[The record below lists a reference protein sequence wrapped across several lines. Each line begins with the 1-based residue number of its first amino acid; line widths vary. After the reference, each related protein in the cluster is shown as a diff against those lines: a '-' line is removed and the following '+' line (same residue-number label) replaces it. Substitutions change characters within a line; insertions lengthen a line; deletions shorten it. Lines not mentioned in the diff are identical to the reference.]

1 MLDKVGTRGRIVL
14 GAGALYLILLL
25 AVVAYT
31 AKNLDAGFEILRFA
45 QDDNRFAQDDTDA
58 VSQDDTNACHSEGA
72 QRVLSVAKEESA

>member
-45 QDDNRFAQDDTDA
+45 QDDTMLS
-58 VSQDDTNACHSEGA
+58 SQDDTNAVILRERSE
-72 QRVLSVAKEESA
+72 S